1 MKNNPNTKV
10 VVSWRSIGEEPSPLW
25 RTLWMRLLQKK
36 GEDKP
41 ASTRKEG
48 GDGKMT
54 NENDANIS
62 QDDVGV

>member
-1 MKNNPNTKV
+1 
-10 VVSWRSIGEEPSPLW
+10 
-25 RTLWMRLLQKK
+25 MRLLQKK